1 MIISVVAGA
10 AAKVHM
16 GEMSVAPAL
25 VLPLNRTQDD
35 DEERPIFKMVMTNT
49 HQYITDCHHH
59 KGKGKIGPFAFNSL
73 LRPLTPTPHKKA
85 YFWAVIKE
93 SYAPFDPFTPLSKL

>member
-1 MIISVVAGA
+1 MIISVVAAA

-49 HQYITDCHHH
+49 HQYITYCHHH
-59 KGKGKIGPFAFNSL
+59 KGKG
-73 LRPLTPTPHKKA
+73 
-85 YFWAVIKE
+85 
-93 SYAPFDPFTPLSKL
+93 